1 MEAAKICAR
10 EIGHLGIRT
19 ISDGWPYTRRSLLGG
34 KMDEVKQHTPG
45 QSILLHLLPG
55 LIILVSIL
63 IFSHPYFS
71 RILGVDE
78 RLSPVMGYLL
88 GLLFGLLPVQLGFL
102 LFAGRQETG
111 KFTLRKVIRYTQ
123 KSPLKEYI
131 FFVPALILY
140 FLVLFVFVA
149 PLIQPYL
156 IQTLFNWWPEKYNF
170 QLLLQN
176 PTTLAG
182 YRGIIV
188 LILVYILLSCISGP
202 FVEELYFRGYL
213 LPRMEGYAGKW
224 APFLNTLL
232 FSIYHFFSPW
242 ENLIRIAA
250 SYPLIYLVWKKRDI
264 RFGILVHILVN
275 SFGGIAALFLIT
287 TR

>member
-1 MEAAKICAR
+1 
-10 EIGHLGIRT
+10 
-19 ISDGWPYTRRSLLGG
+19 
-34 KMDEVKQHTPG
+34 MDEVKQHTPI
-45 QSILLHLLPG
+45 QSIVLHLFPG

-63 IFSHPYFS
+63 IFSQPYFS
-71 RILGVDE
+71 RVLGFDGK
-78 RLSPVMGYLL
+78 LSPVLGYLL
-88 GLLFGLLPVQLGFL
+88 GLLFGLLPVQLGIL
-102 LFAGRQETG
+102 LLAGRNETG
-111 KFTLRKVIRYTQ
+111 KLSIRKVIRYTQ
-123 KSPLKEYI
+123 RSRLKDYFI
-131 FFVPALILY
+131 FVPALILY
-140 FLVLFVFVA
+140 FLVLFVFIA
-149 PLIQPYL
+149 PIIQPSL
-156 IQTLFNWWPEKYNF
+156 IQTFFSWWPEKYNF

-176 PTTLAG
+176 PSTLANFK
-182 YRGIIV
+182 GINV
-188 LILVYILLSCISGP
+188 LIFAYIMLSCISGP

-224 APFLNTLL
+224 APFLNTML

-275 SFGGIAALFLIT
+275 TFGGIIASVMIF